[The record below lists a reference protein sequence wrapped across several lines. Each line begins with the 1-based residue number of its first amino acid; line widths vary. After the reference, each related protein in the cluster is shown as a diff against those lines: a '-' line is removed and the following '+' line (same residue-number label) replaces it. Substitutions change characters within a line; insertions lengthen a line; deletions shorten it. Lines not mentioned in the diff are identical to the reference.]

1 MDVTLVHN
9 SFLAVEALLI
19 ALTGP
24 SLPLVP
30 TADPSDD
37 LLDLVAVREG
47 DRDALRR
54 HRDRRLAGEE
64 APAPPLARRRVRC
77 VELTP
82 PPSAVLRL
90 DDESWESA
98 GDVLVARTG
107 AAVELLLL

>member
-9 SFLAVEALLI
+9 SFLAVEALVI

-24 SLPLVP
+24 SLPPVP

-47 DRDALRR
+47 DALRR
-54 HRDRRLAGEE
+54 HRDRRLPGAE

-82 PPSAVLRL
+82 PPSAVLRV

-107 AAVELLLL
+107 AAVELLLP